1 MKAEQHNPYEQWQ
14 EDETVVV
21 KGERCPWSQNEDGS
35 FKTKEDERI
44 KSGTWKYEQVNGIV
58 VNVEAVTGLITERK
72 LNVEKKK
79 DQEEMYQRPR

>member
-1 MKAEQHNPYEQWQ
+1 MMKAEQHNPYEQWQ

-44 KSGTWKYEQVNGIV
+44 
-58 VNVEAVTGLITERK
+58 
-72 LNVEKKK
+72 
-79 DQEEMYQRPR
+79 